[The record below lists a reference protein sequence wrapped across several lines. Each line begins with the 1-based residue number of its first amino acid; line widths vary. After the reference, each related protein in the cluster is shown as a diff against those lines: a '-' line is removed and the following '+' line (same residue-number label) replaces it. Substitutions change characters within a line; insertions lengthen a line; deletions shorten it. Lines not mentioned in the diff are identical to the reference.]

1 MSAETGI
8 GDVTLRGQWR
18 FLNDMNGVQSKTSY
32 RVLTGLAYA
41 FEVPR

>member
-1 MSAETGI
+1 MS
-8 GDVTLRGQWR
+8 LRVPYVRRTTSARG
-18 FLNDMNGVQSKTSY
+18 FLNDMNGVQSKTEY